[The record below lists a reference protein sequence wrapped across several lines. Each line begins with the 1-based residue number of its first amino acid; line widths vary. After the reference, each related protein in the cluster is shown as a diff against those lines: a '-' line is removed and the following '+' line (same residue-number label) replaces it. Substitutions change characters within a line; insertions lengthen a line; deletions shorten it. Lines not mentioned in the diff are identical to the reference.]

1 MLEEVEKQLAKF
13 REDLRKK
20 LLKLPSTL
28 EEQKRLIKYVCVCV
42 PSIHTCKTTSLRVK
56 VV

>member
-20 LLKLPSTL
+20 LLKLPSIL
-28 EEQKRLIKYVCVCV
+28 EEQKRLIKYVHIY
-42 PSIHTCKTTSLRVK
+42 SI
-56 VV
+56 